1 MNQTSFLEKVENL
14 FKRKIYVASDKT
26 PDISP
31 LFLNSIDRDEIRL
44 DGKLPI
50 VDEKRVVIEIRDK
63 SLYCVNLAGF

>member
-31 LFLNSIDRDEIRL
+31 LFLNSTDRDEIRL